1 MVVVVVVAAY
11 QFGATLTR
19 MATGRREM
27 MATATTVTTKVRRIG
42 LIMGRSFFW
51 SVSLAART
59 GYRAAGLCSC

>member
-27 MATATTVTTKVRRIG
+27 RATATTVTTKVRRIG
-42 LIMGRSFFW
+42 LIMRT
-51 SVSLAART
+51 VRLLRLLLAART